1 MSHKKYRTETNCL
14 NCGAEVTGKFCSN
27 CGQENLDTKENFF
40 HLAFHFVSD
49 YFHFDSKFFRSLIP
63 LFTRPGFLTKEY
75 WEGRRVKYI
84 HPLRIF
90 FFSTI
95 IFVIATS
102 AFYKKFGHE
111 LKGKMIQQDKEFVK
125 YDSAFLSSYPDDKKF
140 YIPTSTDSVT
150 VKEIKE
156 AKIRETHQIKK
167 LEDSVDRAFF
177 NLKYITFILLPFYAF
192 YFWLLYRKKRPFYVD
207 HLVYAMHFMTFA
219 YCLFSVTLFLPLIPD
234 ITLKM
239 MQRISVLIILVY
251 VGFSVH
257 YLYRQVWWKT
267 IIKSLILW
275 FALVFTTA
283 LAIMGTAVT
292 DALFLK

>member
-1 MSHKKYRTETNCL
+1 
-14 NCGAEVTGKFCSN
+14 
-27 CGQENLDTKENFF
+27 
-40 HLAFHFVSD
+40 
-49 YFHFDSKFFRSLIP
+49 
-63 LFTRPGFLTKEY
+63 
-75 WEGRRVKYI
+75 
-84 HPLRIF
+84 
-90 FFSTI
+90 
-95 IFVIATS
+95 
-102 AFYKKFGHE
+102 
-111 LKGKMIQQDKEFVK
+111 MIQQDKEFVK

-140 YIPTSTDSVT
+140 YIPTNPDSLT

-156 AKIRETHQIKK
+156 AKIRETRQIKK
-167 LEDSVDRAFF
+167 LEDSVDKAFF

-207 HLVYAMHFMTFA
+207 HLVYVMHFMTFA

-251 VGFSVH
+251 VGLSVH

-275 FALVFTTA
+275 FALVVTTA